1 MGNKHYVCYV
11 SMYSVLFPAIFLY
24 IEEVHSFACCCTNM
38 LYFDILLEKLKSI
51 SRILKKEI
59 IIDLMFLVA
68 STSKAV
74 LHQNQAP
81 EPPQHVFF

>member
-1 MGNKHYVCYV
+1 
-11 SMYSVLFPAIFLY
+11 
-24 IEEVHSFACCCTNM
+24 M

-51 SRILKKEI
+51 SLILKKEI
-59 IIDLMFLVA
+59 TTDLMFLVA

-81 EPPQHVFF
+81 EPHNMCFFLKAVLLKIFVT